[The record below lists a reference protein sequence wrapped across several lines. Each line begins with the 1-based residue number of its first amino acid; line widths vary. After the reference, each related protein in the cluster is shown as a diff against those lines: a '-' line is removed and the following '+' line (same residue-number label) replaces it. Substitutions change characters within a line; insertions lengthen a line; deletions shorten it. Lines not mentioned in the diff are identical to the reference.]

1 MILKNSLN
9 YINQFFFFIINKTRF
24 FYLNS
29 NIYNKKIS
37 KTNDNNLE
45 YKPSPNLLD
54 ALIKYKKKK
63 NKIEDYILSSIWESK
78 NINKSDYKKL
88 HSFFWLSTLD
98 LKSSKLSVQSV
109 ILNWINKNKNYDAK
123 KNHLYFNRLGSSQ
136 RWASDH
142 QQKNSETVYYGFD

>member
-54 ALIKYKKKK
+54 ALIKYRKKK

-78 NINKSDYKKL
+78 NISKSDYKKL
-88 HSFFWLSTLD
+88 HSFLWLSTLD
-98 LKSSKLSVQSV
+98 LKSS
-109 ILNWINKNKNYDAK
+109 
-123 KNHLYFNRLGSSQ
+123 
-136 RWASDH
+136 
-142 QQKNSETVYYGFD
+142 